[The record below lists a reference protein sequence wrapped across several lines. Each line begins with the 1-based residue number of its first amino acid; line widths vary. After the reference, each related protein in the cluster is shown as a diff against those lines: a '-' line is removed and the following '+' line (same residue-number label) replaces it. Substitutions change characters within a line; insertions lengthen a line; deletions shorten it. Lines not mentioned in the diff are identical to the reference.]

1 MKACNQCGKCCI
13 AYSDGGLSATAEE
26 IEYWEIVRPA
36 IAEFVANGKIWID
49 PASGEQLV
57 RCPWLQELPASA
69 DSSATRYGCKIYADR
84 PEDCRHYPVSV
95 AEMIRDDCEM
105 IEVQDLDAPKQAQA
119 ALDKLM
125 ADSRPALA

>member
-13 AYSDGGLSATAEE
+13 AYSDGGLSATAED
-26 IEYWEIVRPA
+26 IEYWEIFRPA
-36 IAEFVANGKIWID
+36 ISEFVANGKIWID
-49 PASGEQLV
+49 PASGEQLS

-69 DSSATRYGCKIYADR
+69 NSIATKYGCAIYADR

-95 AEMIRDDCEM
+95 AGMIRDDCEM
-105 IEVQDLDAPKQAQA
+105 IEVQDINAPGKAQA